1 MAVESVAVVG
11 IVGGVGTTRTV
22 LELGGVLARGGRSA
36 LVLDLDFATQG
47 LERFLEDRIEAD
59 ATALLA
65 DPDVELADAVH
76 DRDVDGDGRLGLVPS
91 FAPFAELAEAKTAS
105 AGASVADRLA
115 EAGETFDH
123 VLLDVPPVASNQ
135 AVGAVTAAESVA
147 GLIPPTERG
156 VDSLQRERGRLAD
169 VGTAFDHVL
178 AVDASADDAPPDAD
192 HAIPT
197 LPEDASY
204 RPYTLESAGGFT
216 ERMAQVA
223 DEVFEV
229 DVATSIDAT
238 GSLLGRLGSEIR
250 N

>member
-1 MAVESVAVVG
+1 MSVESVAVVG

-22 LELGGVLARGGRSA
+22 LELAGVLARGGRSA

-47 LERFLEDRIEAD
+47 LERFLDERIDPD

-76 DRDVDGDGRLGLVPS
+76 DWDVDGEGRLGVVPA
-91 FAPFAELAEAKTAS
+91 FAPFAELASAKSAA
-105 AGASVADRLA
+105 AGARVADRLE
-115 EAGETFDH
+115 EAGQTFDH

-135 AVGAVTAAESVA
+135 AVGAVTAAERVA

-169 VGTAFDHVL
+169 VGSSFDHVL
-178 AVDASADDAPPDAD
+178 AVDASPETAPPDAD

-204 RPYTLESAGGFT
+204 RPYTLESSGGFT
-216 ERMAQVA
+216 ERVA
-223 DEVFEV
+223 EIATDVFAV
-229 DVATSIDAT
+229 DVAASIDAA
-238 GSLLGRLGSEIR
+238 GSLLGRLESEIR